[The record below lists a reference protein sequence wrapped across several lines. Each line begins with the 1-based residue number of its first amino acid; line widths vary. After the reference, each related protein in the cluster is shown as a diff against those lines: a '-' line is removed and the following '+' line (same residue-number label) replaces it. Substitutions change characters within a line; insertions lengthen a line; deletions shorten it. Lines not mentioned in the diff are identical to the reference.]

1 MRRKND
7 GNVGISSS
15 LAVRVIQGFLFYRHP
30 DLSNFCGF
38 LNWLFATALAGSM
51 ARKGIHFAETTT
63 APRELVFPHK
73 DPETCDKNSLISIAG
88 MLDAFDV
95 VHGIFLQW
103 PVWESVSIR
112 HGFRGADWCG

>member
-51 ARKGIHFAETTT
+51 ARKGIHFAET
-63 APRELVFPHK
+63 AAVPWDVVFSCK
-73 DPETCDKNSLISIAG
+73 YPEARDEKPLISIPRRS
-88 MLDAFDV
+88 DAFHV
-95 VHGIFLQW
+95 VDGIF
-103 PVWESVSIR
+103 
-112 HGFRGADWCG
+112 F